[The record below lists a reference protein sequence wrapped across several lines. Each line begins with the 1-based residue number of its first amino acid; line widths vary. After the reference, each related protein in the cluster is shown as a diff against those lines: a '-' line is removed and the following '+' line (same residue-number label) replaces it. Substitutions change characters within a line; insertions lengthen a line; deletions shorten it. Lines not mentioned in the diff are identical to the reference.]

1 MTVSQPSRARI
12 TRMASSRSKRRPCGR
27 TPLTGTKVYS
37 IRFPD
42 DVAAKINAVRGEQ
55 EFGSYVR
62 ILVEAQ
68 LLSPEESALRDC
80 QAHNA
85 QRGITPEMLLAAKA
99 K

>member
-1 MTVSQPSRARI
+1 MTVSQSNRARI

-27 TPLTGTKVYS
+27 TPLAGKVYS
-37 IRFPD
+37 IRLPD
-42 DVAAKINAVRGEQ
+42 DVAAKINAVRGQQ

-62 ILVEAQ
+62 LLVEAA
-68 LLSPEESALRDC
+68 LFSPEESALRDC